1 VVPERK
7 LQIHA
12 ISLYSFNNEREQ
24 ILAGCQVSV
33 TYIFIVRERNNKIMG
48 FFKFRTNQDAPEDK
62 SILLNNRSQI
72 FSDAYRT
79 LCANIEH
86 LIDEQH
92 LSSILI
98 TSAIGGEGKT
108 TSAINLGITF
118 AKEGKNV
125 LLVNVDSHNNRFN
138 QRLKIDVDVPG
149 ISDYAGTN
157 KDLPIIH
164 LDENQMD
171 VLPYGHGKEV
181 SARKI
186 AASIEQLKDK
196 YDLIILL
203 SSVVN
208 AYAETAL
215 LAKEIDG
222 TLLVVKQGGS
232 TADEI
237 STAIHEL
244 HLAGANLIGTIF
256 SHYDTLQD
264 RKTSKKYKRLYQ

>member
-1 VVPERK
+1 
-7 LQIHA
+7 
-12 ISLYSFNNEREQ
+12 
-24 ILAGCQVSV
+24 
-33 TYIFIVRERNNKIMG
+33 MG
-48 FFKFRTNQDAPEDK
+48 LFKFRTNQDAPEDK

-72 FSDAYRT
+72 FSDSYRT
-79 LCANIEH
+79 LCANIGH

-138 QRLKIDVDVPG
+138 QRLKIGMDVPG
-149 ISDYAGTN
+149 ISDYAGTDE
-157 KDLPIIH
+157 DLPIIH
-164 LDENQMD
+164 LGENQMD
-171 VLPYGHGKEV
+171 VLPYGHNKNV
-181 SARKI
+181 SAGKI
-186 AASIEQLKDK
+186 AAVIEQLKEK

-203 SSVVN
+203 SSAVN

-237 STAIHEL
+237 NAAIHEL

-264 RKTSKKYKRLYQ
+264 RKTSKKYKRLYQQ